1 MIVYIYSI
9 YSSRSNSEVIN
20 KIRKTLQSKYQD
32 ITEISYDE
40 MDSIN
45 KEEVTHVFFSGGDG
59 TFNKIVN
66 SFKDY
71 LDKVIFG
78 YIPTGTANDIARN
91 HGIKKINDALD
102 IIKEGVIKEENLL
115 ELNDELFIYAM
126 SVGEMSQVSISSNK
140 SLKKK
145 FGKLVYKIK
154 GIRYLFKK
162 RKIITVN
169 GKDMKLK
176 VLIVLRSLYL
186 GGVKIGK
193 SIDDKIHMFYL
204 RNIFDVISLFIFNRF
219 QKVKGIVVDEVH
231 IKSDSVWCVDGEKIE
246 IEEGS
251 IRVSNKKIKM
261 LSKNTWQTDK
271 KRV

>member
-9 YSSRSNSEVIN
+9 YSSHSNFEVIE
-20 KIRKTLQSKYQD
+20 KIKEALKSKYKD
-32 ITEISYDE
+32 ITEIAYDD
-40 MDSIN
+40 MDSIK

-71 LDKVIFG
+71 LDKIIFG
-78 YIPTGTANDIARN
+78 YIPTGTANDIGRN

-102 IIKEGVIKEENLL
+102 IIENGVVKEENLL

-145 FGKLVYKIK
+145 FGKLIYKIN

-162 RKIITVN
+162 RKVITVN
-169 GKDMKLK
+169 GKDIRLK

-193 SIDDKIHMFYL
+193 SIDDKIHMYYI

-219 QKVKGIVVDEVH
+219 YKVKGEVVDEVE
-231 IKSDSVWCVDGEKIE
+231 IKSDSLWCVDGEKID
-246 IEEGS
+246 IDEGK
-251 IRVSNKKIKM
+251 IRISNKKIKM
-261 LSKNTWQTDK
+261 LSKNT
-271 KRV
+271 